1 MKEEI
6 LEMLGRK
13 VNYQSIQIYETESEG
28 LHFLFMVQLP
38 NLEISYQI
46 NFKSDSKQYWAQIII

>member
-13 VNYQSIQIYETESEG
+13 VNYPSIQIYETASEG

>member
-1 MKEEI
+1 
-6 LEMLGRK
+6 MLGRK